1 MDSTIIE
8 RFSKYLTQI
17 KYPKN
22 KESWQIEGILINSN
36 QSFKFDVRDMFAL
49 PNEQYG
55 KYVNT
60 DNKADK
66 IVFETIKNWYIL
78 DIIEFNKYIKKNKLA
93 KVHLE
98 DLLINLDWCIHL
110 KK

>member
-1 MDSTIIE
+1 MDSTIVE

-17 KYPKN
+17 KYPK
-22 KESWQIEGILINSN
+22 KEDSWHIEGILINSN
-36 QSFKFDVRDMFAL
+36 QSFKFDVRNMFAL
-49 PNEQYG
+49 ENNQFG

-60 DNKADK
+60 ANKADK
-66 IVFETIKNWYIL
+66 IVFETNKNWYII
-78 DIIEFNKYIKKNKLA
+78 DIIEFNKYIKKNKLS

-98 DLLINLDWCIHL
+98 DLLMNLDWCINL

>member
-1 MDSTIIE
+1 MGSTIVE

-22 KESWQIEGILINSN
+22 KEPWQIEGILINSN
-36 QSFKFDVRDMFAL
+36 QSFKFDVRDMFTLA
-49 PNEQYG
+49 NQQYG

-60 DNKADK
+60 TNKADK
-66 IVFETIKNWYIL
+66 IVFETIKNWHIL
-78 DIIEFNKYIKKNKLA
+78 DMFEFNKYIKKNKLS

-98 DLLINLDWCIHL
+98 DLLMNLDWCINL